1 MFLIDCYPDYEENC
15 MKIWWIDKDTDK
27 SVIHKEEFF
36 PWFYVRAFKRE
47 DALLEYLEGHPSVT
61 YTIFEKRFVSLT
73 EKAPVVKVVLHQY
86 NLREIASEIDR
97 MGGYELYDLFNVDI
111 SFPQRYFFEKDTF
124 PMMDTKK
131 DSPFVVEYETPD
143 LKELFFDITLKS
155 ERIPSFSDSLCTVTL
170 QSKEDSFELDGTEE
184 EIIADFVKFVKVF
197 DPDLIYTYGGDE
209 FVFPYLFYRGE
220 QYTIPLEL
228 GREPGWFKRG
238 GKSYFSYGRIVYKP
252 PQYLLK
258 GRIHIDTKSSFMF
271 KEGGLDGLIELS
283 RMSKIP
289 VQRLSRLSPGTAISS
304 MQLYEAYKRGVLI
317 PWRKQTPERFKTAL
331 QLLKA
336 DRGGHILE
344 PKVGVHEHVG
354 EVDFSSLYPNIISEF
369 NISPETVLCT
379 CCPDSQRKVPVLDY
393 NICEKKRGFI
403 PDVVK
408 PLIVKKALY
417 KGNPELKGRRTL
429 LKWVLVTCFGYLGY
443 KNARFGRIECHESVT
458 AFAREILLKS
468 MHTAEEKGFEV
479 LHGIV
484 DSLWL
489 KKKAPRQEFEDL
501 CETISEMIGIPLELE
516 GMYSWIVFLPSDL
529 GIGALNK
536 YYGVIDGEL
545 KARGI
550 ELRRRDQPVIVKKMQ
565 EDILVKLAQADN
577 KKDFFAKIPDAL
589 AVAREYVDAV
599 LKGDVSLEDL
609 IISIGISR
617 RLEDYKVNN
626 LSVAAL
632 KKLKK
637 EGVELYPGQQVKYI
651 IRNWRARKMTDRV
664 SIPELMED
672 LVYDK
677 EKYAEL
683 LIRAAHHMLSPF
695 VHEIKLK
702 EYITYTKQTTL
713 REYLW

>member
-15 MKIWWIDKDTDK
+15 MKIWWIDKGR
-27 SVIHKEEFF
+27 SLIHKEEFSS
-36 PWFYVRAFKRE
+36 WFYVRAFKKE
-47 DALLEYLEGHPSVT
+47 DVLLDYLEGHPSVL
-61 YTIFEKRFVSLT
+61 YTVFENRLVSLT
-73 EKAPVVKVVLHQY
+73 EKAPVIKVVLREY

-97 MGGYELYDLFNVDI
+97 MGGYELYDLLNVDI
-111 SFPQRYFFEKDTF
+111 SFPQRYFFEKDAF
-124 PMMDTKK
+124 PMMDTKG
-131 DSPFVVEYETPD
+131 DSPFAVEYETPD
-143 LKELFFDITLKS
+143 LKELFFDITVKT
-155 ERIPSFSDSLCTVTL
+155 ERIPSFSDSLHAVTV
-170 QSKEDSFELDGTEE
+170 QDEDDTFELDGAEDGILT
-184 EIIADFVKFVKVF
+184 DFVKVLKVF
-197 DPDLIYTYGGDE
+197 NPDIIYTYGGDE

-220 QYTIPLEL
+220 QYNIPLEL
-228 GREPGWFKRG
+228 GREPGWFKRE

-258 GRIHIDTKSSFMF
+258 GRMHIDTKSSFMF
-271 KEGGLDGLIELS
+271 KEGDLNGLIELA
-283 RMSKIP
+283 RMSRIP

-317 PWRKQTPERFKTAL
+317 PWRKQTPEQFKTAST
-331 QLLKA
+331 LLKA

-369 NISPETVLCT
+369 NISPETVLCA
-379 CCPDSQRKVPVLDY
+379 CCPDSQRRVPVLNY

-417 KGNPELKGRRTL
+417 KGHPELKGRRTL

-458 AFAREILLKS
+458 AFAREILLQS

-489 KKKAPRQEFEDL
+489 KKKAPREEFEKL
-501 CETISEMIGIPLELE
+501 CETISEDIGIPLEFE
-516 GMYSWIVFLPSDL
+516 GMYSWIVFLPSDM
-529 GIGALNK
+529 GIGALNR

-550 ELRRRDQPVIVKKMQ
+550 ELRRRDQPVIVKTMQ
-565 EDILVKLAQADN
+565 EDILVSLARADN
-577 KKDFFAKIPDAL
+577 KRAFFARIPDAL
-589 AVAREYVDAV
+589 AVVKKYVDAV

-617 RLEDYKVNN
+617 SLEDYKVNN

-637 EGVELYPGQQVKYI
+637 EGVELHPGQTVRYI
-651 IRNWRARKMTDRV
+651 IRNWKARKMTDRV
-664 SIPELMED
+664 SIPELTED
-672 LVYDK
+672 AVYDK
-677 EKYAEL
+677 EKYGEL
-683 LIRAAHHMLSPF
+683 LLRAAYHMLSPF
-695 VHEIKLK
+695 MSEVKLK
-702 EYITYTKQTTL
+702 EYITYKRQMTL